1 MRARKKGWIYLYIEV
16 IYTLIMWGCTSKA
29 VHHIMHKTESDA
41 RRFEFRPSEGF
52 VYEENEIDN
61 RRRADGDVYMIN

>member
-1 MRARKKGWIYLYIEV
+1 
-16 IYTLIMWGCTSKA
+16 MWGCTSKA